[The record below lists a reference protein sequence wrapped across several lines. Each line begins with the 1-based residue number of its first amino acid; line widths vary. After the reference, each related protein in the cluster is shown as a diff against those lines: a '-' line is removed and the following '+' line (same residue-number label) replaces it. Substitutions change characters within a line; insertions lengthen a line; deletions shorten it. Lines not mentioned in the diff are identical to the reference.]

1 MQFLSQADIN
11 LANLGE
17 RRQQKGI
24 SFSLLIPARG
34 RDALESL
41 PAIVAANRK
50 AWMDDQ
56 DVLCEI
62 GVSIDPDP
70 EGLETEIAHAASEAG
85 ASWVVF
91 NRDVINRHSPM
102 EKPGAAGKAGNIRSL
117 ALLARGDRLIFHDSD
132 LTEYD
137 PATVGN
143 LVFAMLGD
151 NEALFANG
159 ASARRSGNGTPGGR
173 TTEMLRAVFSK
184 QLYRHVPGFVNLVQ
198 PLLGEF
204 AIDAQLFA
212 VLPFSRGYGIET
224 SLKALAID
232 AVGADRA
239 CEVELPTKSQN
250 GQDYLNL
257 VKQFHEISFTVDVLE
272 TYFERRAMGDL
283 KTPAHLASEYY
294 DRHPGRTIELQR
306 PAGYDDI
313 PFTPRM
319 GFYEPLAE
327 LVSHRRRFS
336 SMNASIFE
344 RFSTPHADELIREIG
359 QTA

>member
-1 MQFLSQADIN
+1 MNYLPLADIN
-11 LANLGE
+11 LTDLEARRRE
-17 RRQQKGI
+17 RNI

-41 PAIVAANRK
+41 PTIIEANRR
-50 AWMDDQ
+50 AWMEDQ
-56 DVLCEI
+56 DVLEEI
-62 GVSIDPDP
+62 GVSVDPDS
-70 EGLETEIAHAASEAG
+70 EGLEAQVAEAAMNAG

-91 NRDVINRHSPM
+91 NRDVINRHSPL

-132 LTEYD
+132 LTDYD

-143 LVFAMLGD
+143 LVAASLGD
-151 NEALFANG
+151 NEPLLVNG
-159 ASARRSGNGTPGGR
+159 ASARRSTGGTPGGR
-173 TTEMLRAVFSK
+173 TTEMLRTVFSK
-184 QLYRHVPGFVNLVQ
+184 QLYRHVPAFVGLVQ

-204 AIDAQLFA
+204 VIDAQLFA

-232 AVGADRA
+232 AIGAERVT
-239 CEVELPTKSQN
+239 EVELPTKSQN
-250 GQDYLNL
+250 GQDYLDL

-272 TYFERRAMGDL
+272 TYFERRDLGDCV
-283 KTPAHLASEYY
+283 TPAQLASEYY
-294 DRHPGRTIELQR
+294 DRHPNRTIELQR
-306 PAGYDDI
+306 PRGYDDI

-327 LVSHRRRFS
+327 LVSHRRRFRA
-336 SMNASIFE
+336 MDASIYE
-344 RFSTPHADELIREIG
+344 RFSTPQAEQLLREIS
-359 QTA
+359 